1 MSLLH
6 HLKVKALRWA
16 KPLPVACRHVEYSAI
31 CSADD
36 QSGVPTRRLM
46 DLSLEAIAAAR
57 DVDLSGVT
65 SRITGRRPCYPEV
78 WPGEHYKL
86 LAGFMRVMKPR
97 KVMEIGTF
105 EGLSAL
111 SMLAELPADSKL
123 ITVDIVPWKEIA
135 TTALQ
140 ESDFASGQLVQVIED
155 LGRGECFE
163 RVAKELRECDFLFVD
178 GPKNVLF
185 ETALLRQMEALPMKD
200 GLIVFFDDI
209 RLWNMLSIWRGVA
222 RPKLDLTSFG
232 HWTGSGVIDWCA
244 GPCRRS

>member
-1 MSLLH
+1 
-6 HLKVKALRWA
+6 
-16 KPLPVACRHVEYSAI
+16 
-31 CSADD
+31 
-36 QSGVPTRRLM
+36 M
-46 DLSLEAIAAAR
+46 DLSLEAIAAAK
-57 DVDLSGVT
+57 DVDLSSVT
-65 SRITGRRPCYPEV
+65 SRLTGRYPCYPDV

-111 SMLAELPADSKL
+111 SMLAELPCASTL
-123 ITVDIVPWKEIA
+123 ITVDIVPWKDFA

-140 ESDFASGQLVQVIED
+140 ESDFASGQLVQVIGD
-155 LGRGECFE
+155 LSQGECFE
-163 RVAKELRECDFLFVD
+163 RVAGELRECDFLFVD
-178 GPKNVLF
+178 GPKDILF
-185 ETALLRQMEALPMKD
+185 ETALFRQLEATPLKEGM
-200 GLIVFFDDI
+200 IVFLDDI

-244 GPCRRS
+244 CS